1 MMVAVVFVVC
11 VVNLVAFVYLMGV
24 DIPTS
29 TAVIIG
35 GSR

>member
-1 MMVAVVFVVC
+1 MMVAVVSVVC
-11 VVNLVAFVYLMGV
+11 VVNLVAFVYLVGI
-24 DIPTS
+24 DIHTS

>member
-1 MMVAVVFVVC
+1 MMVAVVFIAC
-11 VVNLVAFVYLMGV
+11 VVNQVAFVCQMGI
-24 DIPTS
+24 DIHTS